1 MIMNTGTTMQNYDT
15 SSKTGNE
22 GPFER
27 CLTSRRIVNKGHTA
41 RGFTLI
47 EVLITVAIIGIIA
60 AIAVPTYT
68 SYITNANRTDAM
80 SFLTEV
86 AGEQQ
91 RYFSERNQYA
101 ETMTELGYA
110 DSTSPE
116 GHYTISIT
124 NPNGAEA
131 GFLLSAVP
139 VTNGQQDN
147 DTECETF
154 RISST
159 GARDNDGGT
168 NDSCW

>member
-1 MIMNTGTTMQNYDT
+1 MNTGTTMQIHDT
-15 SSKTGNE
+15 SRKKAATGAVDKCLAYGQLVNRRQTGN
-22 GPFER
+22 
-27 CLTSRRIVNKGHTA
+27 
-41 RGFTLI
+41 GFTLI
-47 EVLITVAIIGIIA
+47 ELLITVAIIGILA

-91 RYFSERNQYA
+91 RFFSERNQYA
-101 ETMTELGYA
+101 ETMAQLGYD

-124 NPNGAEA
+124 IPDDVAA

-139 VTNGQQDN
+139 VANGQQDN